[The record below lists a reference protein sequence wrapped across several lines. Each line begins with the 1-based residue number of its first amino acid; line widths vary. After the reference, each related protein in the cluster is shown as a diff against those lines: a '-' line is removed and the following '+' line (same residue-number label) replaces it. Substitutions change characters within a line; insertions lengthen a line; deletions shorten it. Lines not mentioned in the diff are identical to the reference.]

1 MRFER
6 ITNCT
11 LIIIT
16 HERSNLLKKSIKFY
30 ENFFLKIIVLDSS
43 LKKNEN
49 VKSSI
54 NYEHCKNFSI
64 TEKVIY
70 GLSKITTE
78 FVIIS
83 SDDDYFMP
91 MSIKDGIKFLEEN
104 LEFTSLAGKYFSFE
118 RVGILKKFNLMYKN
132 NYKSIVYQ
140 NPIERLKFVCTKP
153 ISQMTY
159 NLFRTETIYKALYE
173 FKSFKHVTVLEDSI
187 TLSNILFGKHKFLE
201 VNWMIRDGLV
211 NTIYGK
217 QNDSE
222 SLLANDSADKKF
234 CINNFKLSYLKIL
247 SSNKIDFNKK
257 LIDEYLNN
265 YFSRYTSH
273 TKILFKKSLIYEIL
287 KKIYKIIKYS
297 FFYYRYFF
305 FFSKDERKVIK
316 LIFK

>member
-1 MRFER
+1 MKFEK

-16 HERSNLLKKSIKFY
+16 HERNNLLKKSIKFY
-30 ENFFLKIIVLDSS
+30 ENFFLKIMVLDSS

-49 VKSSI
+49 IKSSI
-54 NYEHCKNFSI
+54 SYEHCKNFSL

-70 GLSKITTE
+70 GLSKISTE

-91 MSIKDGIKFLEEN
+91 MSIKDGIKFLKEN
-104 LEFTSLAGKYFSFE
+104 LEFTSIAGKYFSFE
-118 RVGILKKFNLMYKN
+118 KVGIFKKFNLMYKN

-140 NPIERLKFVCTKP
+140 NPIERLKLVCTKP

-159 NLFRTETIYKALYE
+159 NLFRTKVIYKALYE
-173 FKSFKHVTVLEDSI
+173 FKSFKHVTFFENSI

-201 VNWMIRDGLV
+201 VNWMIRDGSV

-217 QNDSE
+217 QNNSV
-222 SLLANDSADKKF
+222 SILTNDSADKKF
-234 CINNFKLSYLKIL
+234 YINNFKLSYLKIL
-247 SSNKIDFNKK
+247 NDNKIDFNKK
-257 LIDEYLNN
+257 LVEEYLNN
-265 YFSRYTSH
+265 YFSRYSAV
-273 TKILFKKSLIYEIL
+273 TKVLFKKSLLYEIL
-287 KKIYKIIKYS
+287 KKINKIIKYS
-297 FFYYRYFF
+297 FFYYRYFY
-305 FFSKDERKVIK
+305 FFSKDERNVIK